1 MLSLTKQNNSIYV
14 EGTDHSLFPYN
25 GVVSLPLNSVIVV
38 TDESDIVTFRSASN
52 YDVLFSGRI
61 DEITINGQGVTK
73 ENIGSVFGSAFNV
86 AGGGGGLTP
95 EQEEK
100 LNNAVQIA
108 DYNADKEAQ
117 ATIDESQNA
126 AIEGLSGDIEGKQDK
141 IDDLDA
147 IREGA
152 EKGATALQEETDPI
166 WNAEKGNY
174 YTKGETDGLVG
185 EAKASANTAISIASS
200 AEGIATAAH
209 SRADEALEELEK
221 KADKTWVE
229 GKGYLTE
236 ETDPTVPQHVKDI
249 TEENIAKWNEG
260 GKTGEVVGNNEAPKD
275 NVGIGIFNGD
285 GEELK
290 TGDPLH
296 NGDLFYMRP
305 LTVEGEMA
313 QIGTIHDY
321 WIFTLNNGIYSTGS
335 VSNENWTIFD
345 SNMVEVENPS
355 HGYFKAGDALYAR
368 YDGEDSELWNPRIFV
383 RANAERGV
391 YIYDGTEEPSKVAT
405 EKTLEGFVDVETYN
419 KHITDQTAVDEAQN
433 SAIEGIEGDIT
444 RIDSKIDDIELF
456 KFPNATIIGEPTVQ
470 SGQVSNFSTENY
482 LQFPFVLDL
491 HNQSFQIDFCFTTST
506 DVSGQQN
513 ILDSKFGIALAIK
526 DGKGLMAISSNG
538 TSWNIGSVIGT
549 MNIEPNTTYYARLT
563 WDGIQYKT
571 FLSTD
576 GTAYTQ
582 DMVLVGAQRPFPT
595 NIYIGGCDLSVT
607 GHEAHPFKGTINMN
621 KAQLTVMGNVIWQGM
636 DDAGLA
642 TRLATNLNNIDEV
655 GKERIKEIVGTI
667 PTKTSELTNDSGFLT
682 EHQSLKTINGETIVG
697 DGDIEIKGGGSTNY
711 LVDARPSDLQDG
723 KGIITD
729 LVDYVKQWVT
739 FQSYNHN
746 VTEEESKLK
755 FYLTDV
761 APRNDATIVF
771 KDNIFFTYHPN
782 GNFDYLMGDKSLI
795 NIYRKSDDTL
805 IEDFV
810 SEDAQSI
817 YFKFD
822 EGTFRMTSHTIGV
835 DKTLYYNNDKV
846 FDGAYIVKG
855 SEYNLIPTV
864 NQFVKVNGQPIVNGS
879 DIDKYNVL
887 FQYYEYPNSYVFLVE
902 KNGKYMDS
910 SDPLKESDVS
920 FMRFNKN
927 KNTDSTYRHPSIVGN
942 TQFSITLDDDTV
954 FVHFDVKG
962 CCFWF
967 TVPHNLQYNLVSG
980 TNIKTIN
987 GESILG
993 SGNIEIQGGGGGE
1006 PDEYIKNAV
1015 KSEDGNTLT
1024 LTKNDDSTV
1033 VFSPSTGGGGDEK
1046 DELVSLNNYK
1056 PVNIY
1061 NGGWNRAFNGT
1072 VMESYFGIGSM
1083 TNRKN
1088 SVIQI
1093 EEDTR
1098 WSINLAFR
1106 TPSELGVS
1114 EQVLV
1119 DMISTDTSTYKWRI
1133 HVGIINE
1140 GRLRFLFVNNDGTTL
1155 MDYEGMMP
1163 DIEVD
1168 SNYIL
1173 TVYFDGNYG
1182 YMTFLGELYNQKT
1195 GLHTQVLNTSMGDK
1209 FVIPK
1214 NNAKI
1219 TFGMNCTGR
1228 GDVFNGFFNPA
1239 QCSMYINNK
1248 PVFRTVDKFLGQID
1262 FNDTITLEGTLED
1275 GSVKKFILIGI
1286 EG

>member
-86 AGGGGGLTP
+86 AGGGEGGLTP
-95 EQEEK
+95 EQEER

-166 WNAEKGNY
+166 WNAEKVDY
-174 YTKGETDGLVG
+174 YKTVEVDVLVG

-209 SRADEALEELEK
+209 SKADEALEELEK
-221 KADKTWVE
+221 KADKSEIPSLDGYATESWVE

-275 NVGIGIFNGD
+275 NVGIGIF
-285 GEELK
+285 
-290 TGDPLH
+290 T
-296 NGDLFYMRP
+296 
-305 LTVEGEMA
+305 EGEVDLEVGSLVYDGDWLVIEDA
-313 QIGTIHDY
+313 NDFIIVGNDDFGTGWKFWHNS
-321 WIFTLNNGIYSTGS
+321 LNSGG
-335 VSNENWTIFD
+335 FD
-345 SNMVEVENPS
+345 NKSKYYTTDMVEIPYNEVSSNWDS
-355 HGYFKAGDALYAR
+355 FKYIHLRPDFVGHEGR
-368 YDGEDSELWNPRIFV
+368 IVSEVKNVKKLSST
-383 RANAERGV
+383 EGGV
-391 YIYDGTEEPSKVAT
+391 YVYDGTEEPSKVAT

-419 KHITDQTAVDEAQN
+419 QHITDQTAVDEAQN

-444 RIDSKIDDIELF
+444 RIDAKIDDIELF
-456 KFPNATIIGEPTVQ
+456 KFPNATIIGEPTIQ

-513 ILDSKFGIALAIK
+513 VLDSKFGIALAVK

-538 TSWNIGSVIGT
+538 TSWNIGSVTGS

-576 GTAYTQ
+576 GSIYTQ

-682 EHQSLKTINGETIVG
+682 EHQSLEDYAKTADVEANYQPKGDYATKDEIPSLDGYATEEWVEGKGYLTEHQSLAEYAKTADVNTELEKKQDVITDLDEIRDGAAKGATAIQEHQDISGKQDVIADLGEIREGAALGKTALQSFTETDPTVPAHVKAITEA
-697 DGDIEIKGGGSTNY
+697 DIAKWNQGGGGGSTNY

-739 FQSYNHN
+739 FQSYIHN

-755 FYLTDV
+755 FYLTETKYTSKRYLSFVYDGQYLS
-761 APRNDATIVF
+761 
-771 KDNIFFTYHPN
+771 FTLSNKFEYVS
-782 GNFDYLMGDKSLI
+782 GDKSKLS
-795 NIYRKSDDTL
+795 IYRKSDDTL
-805 IEDFV
+805 IEDFI
-810 SEDAQSI
+810 SEDPDSI
-817 YFKFD
+817 YFKFN
-822 EGTFRMTSHTIGV
+822 EGPLEMRSFDIGI
-835 DKTLYYNNDKV
+835 DKTLWYYSDKV
-846 FDGAYIVKG
+846 FEGPYLVKG
-855 SEYNLIPTV
+855 SEYTQIPTV
-864 NQFVKVNGQPIVNGS
+864 NQFVKVKGKPILDS
-879 DIDKYNVL
+879 TDIDEYTINYSYYSYPSKFE
-887 FQYYEYPNSYVFLVE
+887 FQIF
-902 KNGKYMDS
+902 KNGKAATN
-910 SDPLKESDVS
+910 LKEGDVAY
-920 FMRFNKN
+920 MRFNKETH
-927 KNTDSTYRHPSIVGN
+927 TDSTYRYPSIKYGCS
-942 TQFSITLDDDTV
+942 FEITVDPDTV
-954 FVHFDVKG
+954 FIHFDVKG
-962 CCFWF
+962 CCCWF
-967 TVPHNLQYNLVSG
+967 TVPQNLQYNLVSG

-993 SGNIEIQGGGGGE
+993 SGNIEIQGGGG
-1006 PDEYIKNAV
+1006 DETDPVWTAEKVNYY
-1015 KSEDGNTLT
+1015 
-1024 LTKNDDSTV
+1024 TKT
-1033 VFSPSTGGGGDEK
+1033 
-1046 DELVSLNNYK
+1046 
-1056 PVNIY
+1056 
-1061 NGGWNRAFNGT
+1061 
-1072 VMESYFGIGSM
+1072 
-1083 TNRKN
+1083 
-1088 SVIQI
+1088 
-1093 EEDTR
+1093 
-1098 WSINLAFR
+1098 
-1106 TPSELGVS
+1106 
-1114 EQVLV
+1114 
-1119 DMISTDTSTYKWRI
+1119 
-1133 HVGIINE
+1133 
-1140 GRLRFLFVNNDGTTL
+1140 
-1155 MDYEGMMP
+1155 
-1163 DIEVD
+1163 EVD
-1168 SNYIL
+1168 EMI
-1173 TVYFDGNYG
+1173 GN
-1182 YMTFLGELYNQKT
+1182 
-1195 GLHTQVLNTSMGDK
+1195 
-1209 FVIPK
+1209 I
-1214 NNAKI
+1214 NNALAKLI
-1219 TFGMNCTGR
+1219 
-1228 GDVFNGFFNPA
+1228 NG
-1239 QCSMYINNK
+1239 
-1248 PVFRTVDKFLGQID
+1248 
-1262 FNDTITLEGTLED
+1262 
-1275 GSVKKFILIGI
+1275 
-1286 EG
+1286 